1 MKKFNTLNEE
11 INRIKQLLNVDNVL
25 NEQTVT
31 SITNF
36 DSNDLKIYNLFT
48 EYLKYKV
55 PYDNNTLYK
64 DRLIKLKSLTDNDLI
79 DVIDFFKKKGYNP
92 KNENIKHYQESL
104 NISNFQNINKS
115 SEFNDGVFG
124 VATAKASLSI
134 FINNLEKWL
143 KTKNND
149 YSYNDNVT
157 DYNKSIPAKAKII
170 NKIEKPLPSKDVNIN
185 IGTQEIK

>member
-36 DSNDLKIYNLFT
+36 DSNDQKIYTLFI

-64 DRLIKLKSLTDNDLI
+64 DRINKLKSLTDNDFM
-79 DVIDFFKKKGYNP
+79 DV
-92 KNENIKHYQESL
+92 Q
-104 NISNFQNINKS
+104 
-115 SEFNDGVFG
+115 
-124 VATAKASLSI
+124 
-134 FINNLEKWL
+134 
-143 KTKNND
+143 
-149 YSYNDNVT
+149 
-157 DYNKSIPAKAKII
+157 
-170 NKIEKPLPSKDVNIN
+170 
-185 IGTQEIK
+185 